1 MIDESQTFINNLSHR
16 MSHATRAR
24 RCVINM
30 WIHIMKNVKLQN
42 KSTSNES
49 TSNETKHDAHVD
61 AKQINDD
68 KIVNVDIDQIDSRH
82 LIDQRVNERASFVS
96 LKHIIES
103 RKIKCDSKLIRRVL
117 RKYYASKCDHKHRDA
132 WMFATNQI
140 DDVVALIDKHCRAN
154 KSSNDTTQT

>member
-1 MIDESQTFINNLSHR
+1 
-16 MSHATRAR
+16 
-24 RCVINM
+24 
-30 WIHIMKNVKLQN
+30 MKNVTLKNQS
-42 KSTSNES
+42 KSNES
-49 TSNETKHDAHVD
+49 TSNDKHDAHVD

-68 KIVNVDIDQIDSRH
+68 AIVNVDIDQIDSRH
-82 LIDQRVNERASFVS
+82 LIDQRANDRASFVS

-140 DDVVALIDKHCRAN
+140 DDVVTLIDKHCRAN
-154 KSSNDTTQT
+154 KSSNDTTST